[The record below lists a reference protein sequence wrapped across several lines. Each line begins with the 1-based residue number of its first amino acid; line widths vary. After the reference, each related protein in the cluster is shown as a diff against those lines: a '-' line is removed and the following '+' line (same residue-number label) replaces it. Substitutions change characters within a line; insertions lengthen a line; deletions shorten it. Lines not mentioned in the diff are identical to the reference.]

1 MNGQETNA
9 ETRHLFIPR
18 QAIFNCEL
26 RVAN

>member
-18 QAIFNCEL
+18 QVIFKPEL
-26 RVAN
+26 RVGD